1 MSPDIDGLR
10 ARRSFRRELLAAQTE
25 NSQLEKKLYELQMS
39 LQNPGM
45 PNRLSD
51 AGNGLSAAGSSA
63 PPTPLVVR
71 KYYEMKYGEKGPPVA
86 SSPTNATSNH
96 SNSPSLDGS
105 QTNSSPARNGVPPGK
120 TPSLSTSVPQ
130 PSVTMGARASA
141 FNLRNKLPTSIQ
153 TTLTNTSQSLQS
165 KLPASL
171 QNLPGNFAQGS
182 TMNMLANRFQN
193 AFS

>member
-1 MSPDIDGLR
+1 
-10 ARRSFRRELLAAQTE
+10 
-25 NSQLEKKLYELQMS
+25 MS

-45 PNRLSD
+45 ANRLSD
-51 AGNGLSAAGSSA
+51 TGNGLIAGGLPAGSSA

-71 KYYEMKYGEKGPPVA
+71 KYYEMKYGEKGPPVTA
-86 SSPTNATSNH
+86 SPTNASSNH

-105 QTNSSPARNGVPPGK
+105 SPARNGVPPGK
-120 TPSLSTSVPQ
+120 SPSLSTSVPQ
-130 PSVTMGARASA
+130 PNVTMGARASA